1 MSLGITDLEV
11 WKKAIVFRNEI
22 SKLSKSFPIE
32 EKYKLVDQIIR
43 SSRSISANIA
53 EGHGRF
59 HFQENI
65 QFCRT
70 ARGSLLETFDH
81 LTVALDEGY
90 LNEETFNV
98 YNAEYEELIKML
110 NGYITY
116 LKKRKEEERKQ
127 INQSTI

>member
-1 MSLGITDLEV
+1 V
-11 WKKAIVFRNEI
+11 WKKARAFRNEI
-22 SKLSKSFPIE
+22 SRLTKSFPSE

-43 SSRSISANIA
+43 SSRSVSANIA

-90 LNEETFNV
+90 LNEKTFNV
-98 YNAEYEELIKML
+98 YNSQYEELIRML
-110 NGYITY
+110 NGYIAF
-116 LKKRKEEERKQ
+116 LKKRKEEDRKP
-127 INQSTI
+127 INQLTN

>member
-11 WKKAIVFRNEI
+11 WKKARVFRNEI

-90 LNEETFNV
+90 LSEDNFII
-98 YNAEYEELIKML
+98 YNAQYEELIKML

>member
-1 MSLGITDLEV
+1 VSLGITDLEV
-11 WKKAIVFRNEI
+11 WKNARAFRNEI
-22 SKLSKSFPIE
+22 SRLTKSFPSE

-43 SSRSISANIA
+43 SSRSVSANIA

-90 LNEETFNV
+90 LNEKTFNV
-98 YNAEYEELIKML
+98 Y
-110 NGYITY
+110 
-116 LKKRKEEERKQ
+116 
-127 INQSTI
+127 

>member
-1 MSLGITDLEV
+1 VSLGITDLEV
-11 WKKAIVFRNEI
+11 WKKARVFRNEI

-90 LNEETFNV
+90 LSEDNFII
-98 YNAEYEELIKML
+98 YNAQYEELIKML